1 MVSENWL
8 AAFDEHLLKLF
19 GINHVDAGLDDERM
33 LAYTDLE
40 PREAAIV
47 FGEDYGLDP
56 VD

>member
-1 MVSENWL
+1 MVSESWL

-33 LAYTDLE
+33 LAYIDLE
-40 PREAAIV
+40 PREAALV